1 MRERWG
7 DGERERGGALT
18 TKPLRGPFQEFCGG
32 AFQETAILAVVT
44 PSLATSRAV
53 MALTNTLDGGL
64 LGAVCGCRSWGLGG
78 CGGLGRYM
86 NGVYGFRACWGLWR

>member
-1 MRERWG
+1 MGRW
-7 DGERERGGALT
+7 RERGGALT

-44 PSLATSRAV
+44 PSLATSSAE

-64 LGAVCGCRSWGLGG
+64 LGAMCGCRSWGLGG
-78 CGGLGRYM
+78 CGGLYM